1 MNVSGRDMTVFF
13 SVGCFFPTVMR
24 TLFGII
30 GGTMGG
36 SCGGINEKM
45 IHTVQSRFPIFRRRQ
60 RARRHAPETHE
71 GIIQNWRELMHVFI
85 GFRARH
91 LQLRSKPIKG
101 RIGLG
106 RVERTPPVCRSAWCS
121 PFLSPC
127 GLESVTLC
135 DPAPLCASPSQKPAG
150 GFPAQASSAR
160 LSPT

>member
-1 MNVSGRDMTVFF
+1 MNVSGRDMTVCF

-45 IHTVQSRFPIFRRRQ
+45 IHTVQSRFLIFRRRQ
-60 RARRHAPETHE
+60 RAIRHAPETHE
-71 GIIQNWRELMHVFI
+71 GIIQNWRELMQVFL

-101 RIGLG
+101 RIGLVVIANEQQFIGHSWPCAFATTAGFAPACAG
-106 RVERTPPVCRSAWCS
+106 RD
-121 PFLSPC
+121 PFCIRLLLD
-127 GLESVTLC
+127 GLRAVAK
-135 DPAPLCASPSQKPAG
+135 DGQ
-150 GFPAQASSAR
+150 
-160 LSPT
+160 